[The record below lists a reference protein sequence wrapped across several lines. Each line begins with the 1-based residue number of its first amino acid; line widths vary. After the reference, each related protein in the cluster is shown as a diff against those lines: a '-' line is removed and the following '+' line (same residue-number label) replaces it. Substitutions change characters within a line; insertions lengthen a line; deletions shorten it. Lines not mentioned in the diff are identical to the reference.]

1 MKIRLIAFGLFCAVF
16 VSCQKQEPNHYTIK
30 GTAKELPNGEM
41 IFLEREEDM
50 SLVVID
56 TAIVEDGTFLFQ
68 GLQTEPELHFLSTQA
83 VDDKIP
89 VILETGE
96 IEISLDIKNP
106 TKTKLKGTYNNEEL
120 YQFRTIG
127 STKIQVE
134 MRDFEQK
141 NTQQLIQAQQQND
154 TMTLNRLQKIY
165 QGFANRIE
173 DFNNNYIEKHPSSY
187 VSVLLLEDMMFNPAA
202 KSQRLKKQFGQL
214 TAELKNTKKGKLI
227 QQALDKMNVVEVGM
241 PAPDFSAPNPEG
253 KIISLKESLGK
264 VTLIDFWASWC
275 KPCRQEN
282 PNVVAV
288 YKKYHD
294 KGFNIISVSLD
305 KDAQDWKKA
314 IVQDGLQWNH
324 VSNLKSWQEPIAALY
339 NVKSI
344 PTTFLV
350 DEKGVVIAKDLYQED
365 LLKKVQEVLGLN

>member
-1 MKIRLIAFGLFCAVF
+1 
-16 VSCQKQEPNHYTIK
+16 
-30 GTAKELPNGEM
+30 M
-41 IFLEREEDM
+41 IFLEKEEDM

-56 TAIVEDGTFLFQ
+56 TAIVNEGAFVFE
-68 GLQTEPELHFLSTQA
+68 GVQTEPELHFLSTQS
-83 VDDKIP
+83 VEDKIP
-89 VILETGE
+89 VIIEEGE
-96 IEISLDIKNP
+96 IEVGLDIKNP
-106 TKTKLKGTYNNEEL
+106 TKTVLKGTYNNEEL
-120 YQFRTIG
+120 YEFRTVG
-127 STKIQVE
+127 STKIQAE

-141 NTQQLIQAQQQND
+141 NSQQLILAQQNGD
-154 TMTLNRLQKIY
+154 TETLGRLQKIY
-165 QGFANRIE
+165 QGFVNRIE
-173 DFNNNYIEKHPSSY
+173 DFNNNYIDKNPSSY

-202 KSQRLKKQFGQL
+202 KAQRLKKQFNKL

-227 QQALDKMNVVEVGM
+227 QQALDKMNVVEIGM
-241 PAPDFSAPNPEG
+241 TAPEFSAPNPEG

-264 VTLIDFWASWC
+264 LTLIDFWASWC

-288 YKKYHD
+288 YKQFHE

-305 KDAQDWKKA
+305 KDAEDWKKA
-314 IVQDGLQWNH
+314 IAQDGLDWNH

-350 DEKGVVIAKDLYQED
+350 NEKGVVIAKDLYQED
-365 LLKKVQEVLGLN
+365 LLSKVQEVLGSK

>member
-1 MKIRLIAFGLFCAVF
+1 MKIRLIVFGLFCVML
-16 VSCQKQEPNHYTIK
+16 VSCQKQEPNHYTLD
-30 GTAKELPNGEM
+30 GTAKELPDGEM
-41 IFLEREEDM
+41 IFLEKEEDM

-56 TAIVEDGTFLFQ
+56 TAVVNEGAFVFE
-68 GLQTEPELHFLSTQA
+68 GLQTEPELHFLSTQS
-83 VDDKIP
+83 VEDKIP
-89 VILETGE
+89 VIIEEGE
-96 IEISLDIKNP
+96 IEVGLDIKNP
-106 TKTKLKGTYNNEEL
+106 TKTVLKGTYNNEEL
-120 YQFRTIG
+120 YEFRTVG
-127 STKIQVE
+127 STKVQAE

-141 NTQQLIQAQQQND
+141 NSQQLMLAQQNGD
-154 TMTLNRLQKIY
+154 TTTFNRLRKIY
-165 QGFANRIE
+165 QGFVNRIE
-173 DFNNNYIEKHPSSY
+173 DFNNNYIEKNPSSY

-202 KSQRLKKQFGQL
+202 KVQRLKKQFNKL

-241 PAPDFSAPNPEG
+241 PAPEFSAPNPEG
-253 KIISLKESLGK
+253 KTISLKESLGK
-264 VTLIDFWASWC
+264 LTLIDFWASWC

-288 YKKYHD
+288 YKQFHE

-305 KDAQDWKKA
+305 KDAEDWKRA
-314 IVQDGLQWNH
+314 IAQDGLQWTH

-344 PTTFLV
+344 PSTFLV

-365 LLKKVQEVLGLN
+365 LLKKTEEILGTK